1 MAPWWQL
8 LAVVRMA
15 ELRPGSQVQRAD
27 CFSPQRCWGAGGPEQ
42 AGAGVLVLQVTPS
55 PSSLLPPPTPP
66 ASLSGVLEIF
76 PSASAI
82 SCTLSPP
89 SPGSGCPCG
98 EGTCS
103 QSS

>member
-42 AGAGVLVLQVTPS
+42 AGA
-55 PSSLLPPPTPP
+55 
-66 ASLSGVLEIF
+66 EIGR
-76 PSASAI
+76 AHV
-82 SCTLSPP
+82 
-89 SPGSGCPCG
+89 
-98 EGTCS
+98 
-103 QSS
+103 